1 LIATFSFIVQ
11 KCWKRQADKCLIF
24 KFLGKINGG
33 RKKKGGD
40 MVAKNKEQKMKKK
53 ATKAL
58 AQSQMEQSSA
68 KNPDDFQVKGSE

>member
-1 LIATFSFIVQ
+1 
-11 KCWKRQADKCLIF
+11 
-24 KFLGKINGG
+24 
-33 RKKKGGD
+33 